1 MVKTVKTAPNKPA
14 KKFHLPMRLILFWHK
29 KLKTYIYSQKNKDK
43 NFQFPTIYISPKYP
57 KMNILELYQ
66 RIQNHLMKHFPNI
79 YNKLNSNNKKHKDK
93 IESDS
98 QKQKDVKLN
107 NSENENNKNINNN
120 SIKLVDEK
128 YDEMS
133 KNQEL
138 KLKNSNIDFTLSE
151 EIKLINESNCC
162 QIENLFKSHKFEND
176 VSEKYDNYFVKV
188 ILLKNTKNELSSNK
202 NKLENSPSKSASTI
216 SSNESNKSNN
226 KINFVTYCKNISMK
240 PKYYNNDSYYFG
252 KLKLI
257 GKPTANQV

>member
-1 MVKTVKTAPNKPA
+1 MVKMIKTAPNKPA

-29 KLKTYIYSQKNKDK
+29 KLKAYIYTQKSKDK
-43 NFQFPTIYISPKYP
+43 NFQFPSIYISPKYP

-79 YNKLNSNNKKHKDK
+79 YNKLNSNNKMLKDK
-93 IESDS
+93 NERDS
-98 QKQKDVKLN
+98 QKKKDFGIN

-120 SIKLVDEK
+120 SIKLADEK
-128 YDEMS
+128 YDEINE
-133 KNQEL
+133 NQEL
-138 KLKNSNIDFTLSE
+138 KLKNSNNDFILSE

-162 QIENLFKSHKFEND
+162 QIQDLFKSHKFTDD

-188 ILLKNTKNELSSNK
+188 ILLKNPKNEISSSK
-202 NKLENSPSKSASTI
+202 NKPENSPSKSASTI
-216 SSNESNKSNN
+216 SSNENNKSNN
-226 KINFVTYCKNISMK
+226 KINFVTYSKNISMK

-257 GKPTANQV
+257 GNPTANQV